1 MEGAIKELM
10 DCVQM
15 IFGLGVDDSA
25 IRKTL
30 ADANFLKNMKDKSPQ
45 DIPKAAILKIQKK
58 IESSTTLTEAT
69 MAKINQAGV
78 SILKWINAIVSCSFI
93 FEIVQRLKDKA

>member
-1 MEGAIKELM
+1 
-10 DCVQM
+10 M
-15 IFGLGVDDSA
+15 IFGLGTDDTA

-30 ADANFLKNMKDKSPQ
+30 ADANFLKNMRDKSPQ
-45 DIPKAAILKIQKK
+45 EIPKSAILKIQKK
-58 IESSTTLTEAT
+58 IETSTTLNEGT

-93 FEIVQRLKDKA
+93 FEVV